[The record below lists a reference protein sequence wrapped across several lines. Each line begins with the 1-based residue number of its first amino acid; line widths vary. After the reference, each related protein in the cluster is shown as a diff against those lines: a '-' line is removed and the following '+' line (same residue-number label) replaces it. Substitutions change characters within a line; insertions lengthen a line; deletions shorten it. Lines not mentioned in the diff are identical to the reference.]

1 MHRAKLAFVVGLLS
15 ASFCHGQN
23 QQSLGD
29 YARQIRAQKQQ
40 REAQANDAASNAG
53 PDSTSQASSTLD
65 TSTPKSSRVF
75 TNDDSPNT
83 QDLTPVMSKAS
94 DRALAD
100 PVDTAPKHEVMGER
114 WKSQIRSQKDRIASL
129 QGEIAQ
135 LSSSIH
141 YAGSNCLANCAKWN
155 RRQEQKQGQ
164 IDNLKGQLEQQ
175 QHRLED
181 MQETARKQ
189 GFGNAVYDP

>member
-1 MHRAKLAFVVGLLS
+1 MRRAKLVFIVGLLS
-15 ASFCHGQN
+15 ASLCHGQN

-40 REAQANDAASNAG
+40 REAQENGAATNVG
-53 PDSTSQASSTLD
+53 PDSSGQDSSASN
-65 TSTPKSSRVF
+65 TSTSKTARVI
-75 TNDDSPNT
+75 TNDDSPGS
-83 QDLTPVMSKAS
+83 QDLSPVMSKGSNRTLAEPADS
-94 DRALAD
+94 ATKHTAL
-100 PVDTAPKHEVMGER
+100 GER

-164 IDNLKGQLEQQ
+164 IDNLKAQLAQQ